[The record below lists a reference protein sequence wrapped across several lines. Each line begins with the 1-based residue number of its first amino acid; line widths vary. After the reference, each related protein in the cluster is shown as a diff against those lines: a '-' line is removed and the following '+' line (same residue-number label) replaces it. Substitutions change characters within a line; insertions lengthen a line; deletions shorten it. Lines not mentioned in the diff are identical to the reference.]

1 MSGPCAGHRQGRIR
15 LRVNRSLLGWGVF
28 LILLGVVPLAV
39 RQGAV
44 DESVVAG
51 AWQLWPLFLVG
62 AGIGL
67 VLRGTRLE
75 LVGGLVIAVTLGLI
89 GGSIIATGLRIPSIG
104 GCGIGDG
111 AGTPFATQRGNLSAS
126 ARVALDLNC
135 GSLEVRTAAG
145 AAWMLDGS
153 DDDGRGPDVSA
164 SGDRLRIASRDRDEF
179 SFGDGD
185 EWRVQLPTDPEL
197 RLDLTLNAGAAT
209 LDLANARV
217 PEVSASVNAGSMD
230 LDLGAAASV
239 ERLTA
244 SVNAGSITI
253 TFPSQS
259 LSGSVSANAGSIEL
273 CIPAGVGIRLR
284 TEDNLTASYDVE
296 RAGLVRIGNA
306 WESPD
311 YATASATVD
320 LSASANAG
328 SIVLNPEDGCGE

>member
-1 MSGPCAGHRQGRIR
+1 MH
-15 LRVNRSLLGWGVF
+15 VNRSLLGWGVF

-67 VLRGTRLE
+67 VLRGTRFE
-75 LVGGLVIAVTLGLI
+75 LVGGLVVAVTLGLI
-89 GGSIIATGLRIPSIG
+89 GGSIIATGLRIPAVG

-111 AGTPFATQRGNLSAS
+111 AGTAFATQRGNLSAS
-126 ARVALDLNC
+126 ARVELDLNC
-135 GSLEVRTAAG
+135 GSLDVRTVAG

-153 DDDGRGPDVSA
+153 DDDGQGPNVSA
-164 SGDRLRIASRDRDEF
+164 SGDRLRIESSERDGF

-185 EWRVQLPTDPEL
+185 EWRVQLPSDAEL
-197 RLDLTLNAGAAT
+197 RLDLTLNAGDAT
-209 LDLANARV
+209 LDLASARV
-217 PEVSASVNAGSMD
+217 PEISASVNAASMD

-239 ERLTA
+239 GRLTA
-244 SVNAGSITI
+244 SVNAGAMSITLPAQ
-253 TFPSQS
+253 T
-259 LSGSVSANAGSIEL
+259 LSGSISANAGSIEL
-273 CIPAGVGIRLR
+273 CIPADVGIRLR
-284 TEDNLTASYDVE
+284 TEENLTASYDVE

-306 WESPD
+306 WESPG
-311 YATASATVD
+311 YASASATVD